1 LQRFRPM
8 LLFRSL
14 SLGLIGACFL
24 LQLGQREVAAPASL
38 PVQAAVV
45 TPELPPV
52 PTIIDV
58 SGGVDAPQ
66 LPMLIRLGRD
76 EHVSAVD
83 DRPIANDLEAGAA
96 IVSHRAGYIDLTV
109 ASIAG
114 SRRVLMLLH

>member
-1 LQRFRPM
+1 M

-24 LQLGQREVAAPASL
+24 LQLGQREVAAPSPP
-38 PVQAAVV
+38 PVQVAAA
-45 TPELPPV
+45 PEAAPV

-66 LPMLIRLGRD
+66 LPMLIHLGRD

-109 ASIAG
+109 ASTAG